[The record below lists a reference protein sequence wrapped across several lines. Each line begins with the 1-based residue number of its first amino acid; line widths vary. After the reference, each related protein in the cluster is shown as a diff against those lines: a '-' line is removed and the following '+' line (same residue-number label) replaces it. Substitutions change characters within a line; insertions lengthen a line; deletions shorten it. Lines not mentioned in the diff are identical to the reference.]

1 MCGILGTINKDF
13 DSEVLN
19 LISHRGPD
27 SSGIQSFEIGNN
39 KVTFAQTRLAIVDL
53 SEAGKQPM
61 LSEDNKYAIVFN
73 GEIYNHS
80 ELRKELSNIN
90 FRGYSDTETLLYY
103 LITHGE
109 KGIKNLNGIFAFAF
123 LDIEH
128 GKMIIARDH
137 FGVKP
142 LYFFKSGNKF
152 AFSSEIKPLL
162 RFTDKKID
170 KNALATL
177 LRLRYVPSPHTIYQD
192 IKKVIPGHYAVIN
205 LKNAEIKIE
214 QLPFIEKVT
223 ETINIPFEEA
233 VAEYGKKLEN
243 AVQRQLM
250 SDVEVGIFLSG
261 GIDSAVVAIIASN
274 YYDKGKIKAFTIGF
288 DGEYNEDEIND
299 ASHTA
304 KILGLEHIY
313 KKITFQNFLDT
324 LDKTTGIVEEPL
336 ATTSVI
342 PLYYL
347 AGMTSEYVKVVLTG
361 QGADEPLG
369 GYARYKGELLR
380 DKYPAYLFKLLPLFI
395 KISGTKNEQ
404 LLRSAYALSEKNDIK
419 RFAKIYS
426 VFKPQEIYKLTGIE
440 EKLSEETISYMYNV
454 LGLYRKKYGVEKM
467 MSLDMRMNLADDLLI
482 YTDKLTMHYSLEARV
497 PMLDLELTN
506 FIESLPYKYRVSGK
520 QTKIIHKE
528 YARKI
533 LPDEIINRPK
543 KGFQSPTNT
552 WFKQYNN
559 KIKELLLSQS
569 SFTEMFDKNEVE
581 TILNQHVQGYNREK
595 QIFLLLS
602 IFYFLK

>member
-261 GIDSAVVAIIASN
+261 GIDSAVVAKIASN

-324 LDKTTGIVEEPL
+324 LEKTTGIVEEPL

-454 LGLYRKKYGVEKM
+454 LGLDRKKYGVEKM

-482 YTDKLTMHYSLEARV
+482 YTDKLTMHHSLEARV